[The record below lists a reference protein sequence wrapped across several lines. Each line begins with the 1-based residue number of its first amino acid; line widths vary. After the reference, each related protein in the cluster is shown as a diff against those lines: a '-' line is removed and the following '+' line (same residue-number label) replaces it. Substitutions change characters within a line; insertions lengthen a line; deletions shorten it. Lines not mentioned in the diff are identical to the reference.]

1 MRVEIEGYSFDFP
14 AAESIVKFDGPEHRM
29 SSAMKAVDVVIE
41 MPDQRFYIEVKNF
54 DAHSAEMK
62 REGRDVSDKEWQKDL
77 RAELVYK
84 FRDSLLYHW
93 CQEKPDKKNIFLFLT
108 DWTDSA
114 LLNALMQD
122 LDQRFPRKRH
132 SKIWSTVWQRT
143 FVETLLVLNDHL
155 WNKSTLLSAMGTIS
169 KIK

>member
-1 MRVEIEGYSFDFP
+1 MRKEIEGYSYDFP
-14 AAESIVKFDGPEHRM
+14 TAESIVKFDGPGHHLTH
-29 SSAMKAVDVVIE
+29 AMKAVDVVIE
-41 MPDQRFYIEVKNF
+41 MPGRRLYIEVKDF
-54 DAHSAEMK
+54 DAHRTEMQ
-62 REGRDVSDKEWQKDL
+62 REGCDVSDEEWQRDL

-93 CQEKPDKKNIFLFLT
+93 CQKKPEKKSIFLFLT

-114 LLNALMQD
+114 LLNELSQD

-132 SKIWSTVWQRT
+132 AKTWSTVWQRT

-155 WNKSTLLSAMGTIS
+155 WNQSPLLRAMGTICR
-169 KIK
+169 IK